1 MVPTVSTLPIEMT
14 NPLAVIDL
22 DSTGINP
29 EISRIIRISILL
41 INRDGKET
49 YRSELINPETLI
61 PESATA
67 INGITDDDVN
77 SCPPFRSY
85 ARGIKSALEGYDL
98 LGFGIERFHLPLLQS
113 EFRRTK
119 IDFSLEGRSII
130 DTMAI
135 FHRLEPRDFN
145 AALKKF
151 SEPDIECNQK
161 PNSRTQAILRILTGE
176 LKANPDLPRDIKFLE
191 RWSKGIDDT
200 SADDDGKFIF
210 NKTGEIIL
218 NFGKYQ
224 GEALEEVIKL
234 DTGYI
239 EWIAGNLSFKES
251 ARLIAKN
258 ALSK

>member
-14 NPLAVIDL
+14 HPLAVIDL
-22 DSTGINP
+22 DSTGKNP
-29 EISRIIRISILL
+29 ETSRIIRVSILL
-41 INRDGKET
+41 INLDGQET
-49 YRSELINPETLI
+49 HRSELINPETSI
-61 PESATA
+61 PESATE
-67 INGITDDDVN
+67 INGITNDDVA

-85 ARGIKSALEGYDL
+85 ARGIKSALEGHDL
-98 LGFGIERFHLPLLQS
+98 VGFGIERFHLPLLQS
-113 EFRRTK
+113 EFRRANV
-119 IDFSLEGRSII
+119 DFSLEGRTII

-151 SEPDIECNQK
+151 SESDTVLNHRPDA
-161 PNSRTQAILRILTGE
+161 RARAILLILTGE
-176 LKANPDLPRDIKFLE
+176 LKAHPDLPRDIKSLE

-200 SADDDGKFIF
+200 AADDDGKFVF
-210 NKTGEIIL
+210 SKTGDLIF

-239 EWIAGNLSFKES
+239 EWIADNLSFKES